1 MPLRDKGLWAVAI
14 LTILLSALLLS
25 ALSAAAVAKAT
36 ATPKPAAQICTIAG
50 QVVDAHGKGIA
61 GAKVTLYN
69 MTIIGDKTFDTGL
82 TTVDHNPQHT
92 SSGDSAGYYQFTG
105 VPPGTYDII
114 VDVNGMRY
122 PEIKQVNG
130 GTLTVDFEISPSGAH
145 QVTSSTPGPSSR
157 PATGEPVVT
166 VIPAPPIQEEKQSNG
181 DPIILRAGFG
191 VLIIM
196 QFIIACVALWIVM
209 TRRL

>member
-1 MPLRDKGLWAVAI
+1 MWAVAI
-14 LTILLSALLLS
+14 LTILLSVLLLS

-36 ATPKPAAQICTIAG
+36 ATPKSAPQTCTIAG
-50 QVVDAHGKGIA
+50 QVVDSHGKGIA

-69 MTIIGDKTFDTGL
+69 MTIIEGKTFDTGL
-82 TTVDHNPQHT
+82 TTVEHNPQYT
-92 SSGDSAGYYQFTG
+92 SSGDKAGYYEFTG

-122 PEIKQVNG
+122 PEIKQVHE
-130 GTLTVDFEISPSGAH
+130 GTLIVDFEISPSGGH
-145 QVTSSTPGPSSR
+145 QVTTSTPGPSSR
-157 PATGEPVVT
+157 PATSEPVVT
-166 VIPAPPIQEEKQSNG
+166 VIPAPSIPEEKQGND
-181 DPIILRAGFG
+181 DPFILRAGLG
-191 VLIIM
+191 VLIII